1 MSELIFV
8 RHGQASF
15 GAQSY
20 DKLSALGIRQIEIL
34 AEHWLS
40 TGERFDHIYSG
51 ELLRQVETA
60 NGLLS
65 LVQTDPAQGSP
76 VQTLVHSGFNE
87 YNGSPLIDI
96 YLRDHAAQVGI
107 GAGVQSPIND
117 RKLFQQ
123 VFEAA
128 TAKWISDQL
137 RPTELDIEFE
147 AWSEFQRRVHAA
159 MDEIMQRHNK
169 GSKVLIS
176 TSGGVIALALQRVM
190 KLPDSQAIA
199 VNWMVNNS
207 SVTRIRYGGGRAS
220 LSLFNG
226 LSHLEQP
233 QYRELITFR

>member
-15 GAQSY
+15 GAESY
-20 DKLSALGIRQIEIL
+20 DKLSELGIRQIAIL
-34 AEHWLS
+34 AEHWHS
-40 TGERFDHIYSG
+40 IGERFDHIYSG
-51 ELLRQVETA
+51 DLLRQIETA

-65 LVQTDPAQGSP
+65 LVQPDPIKGAPSQP
-76 VQTLVHSGFNE
+76 LVHRGLNE

-107 GAGVQSPIND
+107 GAGAKSPIQD

-128 TAKWISDQL
+128 TAKWIIGQL
-137 RPTELDIEFE
+137 CPGELDVDFE
-147 AWSEFQRRVHAA
+147 AWSDFQRRVYAA
-159 MDEIMQRHNK
+159 MDEIMQRHGS

-176 TSGGVIALALQRVM
+176 TSGGVIALALQQVM

-226 LSHLEQP
+226 LSHLENP

>member
-1 MSELIFV
+1 MSELVFV

-15 GAQSY
+15 GAESY
-20 DKLSALGIRQIEIL
+20 DKLSTLGIRQIEIL
-34 AEHWLS
+34 AEHWHR

-65 LVQTDPAQGSP
+65 LVHTDPATGMSAQA
-76 VQTLVHSGFNE
+76 LVHRGLNE

-96 YLRDHAAQVGI
+96 YLRDHAAQAGI

-117 RKLFQQ
+117 RRLFQQ

-128 TAKWISDQL
+128 TAKWINDQL
-137 RPTELDIEFE
+137 HPAAHDVAFE
-147 AWSEFQRRVHAA
+147 AWSEFQRRVYAA
-159 MDEIMQRHNK
+159 MDEIMQRHSN

-190 KLPDSQAIA
+190 QLPDSQAIA

-226 LSHLEQP
+226 LSHLEEP
-233 QYRELITFR
+233 QYRELRTFR